1 MNRLMALMI
10 IVPLMFASPFTQA
23 SKIQDAVNKTSS
35 KYKTDHTKN
44 NRFNLKSKQDD
55 NRDPRYVPD
64 RPEQKK
70 PLKK

>member
-44 NRFNLKSKQDD
+44 NRFNHKRKQHHQGGHH
-55 NRDPRYVPD
+55 DPPYLPD
-64 RPEQKK
+64 RP
-70 PLKK
+70 